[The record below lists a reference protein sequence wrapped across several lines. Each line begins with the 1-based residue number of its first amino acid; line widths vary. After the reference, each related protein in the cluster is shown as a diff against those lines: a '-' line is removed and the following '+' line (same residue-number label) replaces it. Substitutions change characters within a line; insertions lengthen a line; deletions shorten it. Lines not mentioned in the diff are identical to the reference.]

1 MKIQYEEL
9 IVEQNLKCVISE
21 SDSNTYSLPSLTA
34 SMLQEV
40 AGGIVD
46 SIVLLGSITERDNY
60 VVTPFLY
67 VTPALII
74 VNEHLYARLFLLK
87 C

>member
-1 MKIQYEEL
+1 
-9 IVEQNLKCVISE
+9 
-21 SDSNTYSLPSLTA
+21 
-34 SMLQEV
+34 MLQEV

-46 SIVLLGSITERDNY
+46 SIVLLGSITERDND